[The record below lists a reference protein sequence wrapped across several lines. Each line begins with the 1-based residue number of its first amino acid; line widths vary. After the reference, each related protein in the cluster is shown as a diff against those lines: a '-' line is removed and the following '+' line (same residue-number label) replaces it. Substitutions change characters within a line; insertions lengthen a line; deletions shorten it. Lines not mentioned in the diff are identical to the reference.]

1 MFNAYSAMSQNFQMT
16 INGTNFTYT
25 ASYTTSYVSSTTY
38 KVVIASS
45 AYATPF
51 TMWLLKNGTIAGIN
65 YAGSNYTGAAAS
77 AYYQS
82 SRLFTVWGSSVSFGQ
97 LLTTEYTGATS
108 YFHSTGTSTETLG
121 PSTFTVT
128 GYAANSLPETIPSCG
143 GVSDTLTT
151 ANLSVGSAKG
161 SSYLFPTYV
170 DVAGT
175 GPTTSYSIVSQVT
188 SVTVA

>member
-1 MFNAYSAMSQNFQMT
+1 MSQNFQMT
-16 INGTNFTYT
+16 INGTNFSYT

-38 KVVIASS
+38 KVVIVSS
-45 AYATPF
+45 AYANPF

-65 YAGSNYTGAAAS
+65 YAGSNYTGAAAG

-82 SRLFTVWGSSVSFGQ
+82 SRLFTAWGSGVSFG
-97 LLTTEYTGATS
+97 LLLGTQYAGSTS
-108 YFHSTGTSTETLG
+108 YFHSTGSSTETLG

-128 GYAANSLPETIPSCG
+128 GYAANSLPETIQSCS

-151 ANLSVGSAKG
+151 ASMSVGSAKG
-161 SSYLFPTYV
+161 STYIFPTYV

-175 GPTTSYSIVSQVT
+175 ISALGTGTTTYSIVSQVT